1 MSPAERG
8 QVAADRVEIAMLIAR
23 IAQHADSG
31 TPEEYI
37 SCFAA
42 DAVWELADAGGL
54 PMSGGRIQG
63 HADILDGVHQRRA
76 EGIQGPGSHTRHD
89 VSSIVVDVTGDE
101 AVSRA
106 YFRYY
111 TGTDA
116 TPVIVALGTYND
128 TYVREGDGWK
138 LSRRVITR
146 S

>member
-1 MSPAERG
+1 MS
-8 QVAADRVEIAMLIAR
+8 AADRLQLAADRIEIAMLIAR

-31 TPEEYI
+31 TPEQYI

-54 PMSGGRIQG
+54 PMAGGRVQG
-63 HADILDGVHQRRA
+63 HDEILAGVHERRA
-76 EGIQGPGSHTRHD
+76 DGIQGPGSHTRHD
-89 VSSIVVDVTGDE
+89 ISSITVDVSGD
-101 AVSRA
+101 AATSRA

-111 TGTDA
+111 TSTDA
-116 TPVIVALGTYND
+116 VPKIVAIGTYND
-128 TYVREGDGWK
+128 THVREADGWK